1 MYPWESCPERTGTFT
16 RGFTAPSG
24 SMRRSDEDKIFT
36 SEGDA
41 LPFSERL
48 RYRRDELCAGLFK
61 AVGTPYSEGGSFQ
74 TRMAPDSPPMAVINE
89 AMARQLW
96 LGVVGDMRRQ
106 GVERFDPT
114 TDV

>member
-1 MYPWESCPERTGTFT
+1 
-16 RGFTAPSG
+16 
-24 SMRRSDEDKIFT
+24 MRIKS
-36 SEGDA
+36 
-41 LPFSERL
+41 LPPKAM
-48 RYRRDELCAGLFK
+48 RYRSPSACATEETNSARDCSK
-61 AVGTPYSEGGSFQ
+61 RWVPPYSEGGSFQ